1 MNHQKLF
8 LEANYNWDV
17 NRLHQGI
24 ALHRSKITG
33 ITEKITDLE
42 AIILRGLLC
51 DRTPQEIAVH
61 FAKEFYNIIINLT
74 KNLFQDVLIVIEQ
87 QDNNF
92 GNHIQLLTATGYKKI
107 TANKQKVNIN

>member
-17 NRLHQGI
+17 YRLHQKI
-24 ALHRSKITG
+24 ALHRSKMTG
-33 ITEKITDLE
+33 RPEKITDLE

-61 FAKEFYNIIINLT
+61 FAKDSYSIITNLT
-74 KNLFQDVLIVIEQ
+74 RNLFQDLLIVIEQ

-92 GNHIQLLTATGYKKI
+92 GNHIKLLTAAGYKKI
-107 TANKQKVNIN
+107 IAKK